1 MDINILIVEDNE
13 FKRKRIVEI
22 IEAEFLDINISECYS
37 FTSAWKMIT
46 KENYDLILLDMSL
59 PTFDKTTSNSG
70 GDFRVFGGKELARK
84 MNKRGKI
91 SKFIFMTQY
100 KSFSD
105 NINSYSY
112 ESLKEELLS
121 QYPDVCLGFILYSNT
136 KSEWRD
142 ELIGSIKG
150 IENEITDC

>member
-1 MDINILIVEDNE
+1 
-13 FKRKRIVEI
+13 
-22 IEAEFLDINISECYS
+22 
-37 FTSAWKMIT
+37 MIT